1 MTMTL
6 NTTGSGI
13 LMTSGTEK
21 RYPTPVESIVIDAA
35 TKAYQA
41 HYFAAKAAR
50 DKEWTWL
57 ALERHIKHDEF
68 LSTEVARRNADWKRW
83 EDMGVSP
90 L

>member
-1 MTMTL
+1 MTKVAGGTMTNSL
-6 NTTGSGI
+6 NSD
-13 LMTSGTEK
+13 K

-41 HYFAAKAAR
+41 HYYAAKAAR

-83 EDMGVSP
+83 EDMGAAS